1 MSEEHNQHLVL
12 AIAIPSDG
20 PNEKNVFMLEK
31 TIKENY
37 QEMNTWIFRQSITH
51 FIPMHP
57 FIPMLSSA
65 YQ

>member
-12 AIAIPSDG
+12 AIVIPSDG

-37 QEMNTWIFRQSITH
+37 REMKT
-51 FIPMHP
+51 
-57 FIPMLSSA
+57 
-65 YQ
+65 